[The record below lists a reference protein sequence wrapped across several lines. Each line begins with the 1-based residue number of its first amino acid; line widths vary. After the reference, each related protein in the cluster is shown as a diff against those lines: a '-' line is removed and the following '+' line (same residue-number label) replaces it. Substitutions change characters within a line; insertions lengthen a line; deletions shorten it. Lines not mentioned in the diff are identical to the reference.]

1 MSVETSTSSA
11 LLRRAQVAG
20 VAGFVVFGASIIG
33 VWVARPLLLLWVFV
47 GFVGLGSVL
56 RGTQLTAAARRAQLA
71 EQTSGTARSSRA

>member
-20 VAGFVVFGASIIG
+20 VAGFVIFGASIIG
-33 VWVARPLLLLWVFV
+33 VWVARHLLLLWIFV

-56 RGTQLTAAARRAQLA
+56 RGTHLTAAARRAQLA
-71 EQTSGTARSSRA
+71 EQAGAGVSSSRA

>member
-11 LLRRAQVAG
+11 LLRRAQFAG
-20 VAGFVVFGASIIG
+20 VA
-33 VWVARPLLLLWVFV
+33 

-71 EQTSGTARSSRA
+71 EQASGTARSPRA